1 MAILCPTIIAMYLD
15 MAILVPPPPSPPF
28 PPRGGWPGPG
38 ERGGGAMEA
47 RGGGRGARRA
57 RLESRRLESMSLPP
71 SGSDMLTR
79 GGGQILFFQ
88 REPAKNEFRK

>member
-1 MAILCPTIIAMYLD
+1 
-15 MAILVPPPPSPPF
+15 
-28 PPRGGWPGPG
+28 
-38 ERGGGAMEA
+38 MEA